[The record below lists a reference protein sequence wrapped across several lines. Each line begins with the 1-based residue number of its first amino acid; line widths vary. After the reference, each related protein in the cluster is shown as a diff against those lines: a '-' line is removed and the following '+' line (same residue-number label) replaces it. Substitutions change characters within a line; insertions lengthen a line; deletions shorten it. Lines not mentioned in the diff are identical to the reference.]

1 MTASPF
7 PSLVSPSSSGS
18 WEEWLHVLKAVLVT
32 GEIVG
37 WGRGFSLQRLY
48 GGIEQR
54 FEGRG
59 ESEEWI
65 IGFKLTDKNKIVCM
79 IS

>member
-1 MTASPF
+1 M
-7 PSLVSPSSSGS
+7 
-18 WEEWLHVLKAVLVT
+18 LKAVLVT

-37 WGRGFSLQRLY
+37 WGMGFSLQRLY